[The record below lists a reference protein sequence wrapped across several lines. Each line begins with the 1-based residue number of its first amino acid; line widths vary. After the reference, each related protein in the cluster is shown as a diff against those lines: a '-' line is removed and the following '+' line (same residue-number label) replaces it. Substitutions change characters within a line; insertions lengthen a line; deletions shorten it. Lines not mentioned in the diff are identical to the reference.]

1 VLLTLPITIE
11 EPFQGTNIK
20 SFDRTTSLTDKRLI
34 IHMSGASSPWKS
46 TMADMLS
53 DSLDGSV
60 LINHN
65 FLKSAL
71 LEDDI
76 TVGQAANHAYK
87 LQKGLAEHLM
97 AQGFKLSDQT
107 TLQPYKKFV
116 IQMSGAPGS
125 GKSATAGM
133 LRDSLDGA
141 VIIDHD
147 VLKSALLEDDIAIDQ
162 AAKHAY
168 RLQGRLAEL
177 FAEQGYSVIIDSTC
191 NYQSVLDRAISLAEQ
206 YESIFWYVECRV
218 KDVDLLD
225 QRLRARDAKRSQR
238 TGVNSPPPDDPTFG
252 TSDYAKSLARFDQWI
267 NHPCKPESRIIVVD
281 STASLEKLRDGI
293 LKQMMES

>member
-1 VLLTLPITIE
+1 VLLTLPIKIE
-11 EPFQGTNIK
+11 EPFQGTDVK
-20 SFDRTTSLTDKRLI
+20 SFNRTTPLKYKRLI
-34 IHMSGASSPWKS
+34 IHIFGASGSGES
-46 TMADMLS
+46 TMADMLR
-53 DSLDGSV
+53 DSLDGAM
-60 LINHN
+60 LIKHD

-71 LEDDI
+71 LEDDMA
-76 TVGQAANHAYK
+76 VDQAAKHAYK

-97 AQGFKLSDQT
+97 AQGFKSSDRT
-107 TLQPYKKFV
+107 TLQKYKKFV

-147 VLKSALLEDDIAIDQ
+147 VLKSALLEEDIAIDQ

-168 RLQGRLAEL
+168 RLQERLAEL

-225 QRLRARDAKRSQR
+225 QRLRARDPKRSQR
-238 TGVNSPPPDDPTFG
+238 TGVNCPPPDDPTFG
-252 TSDYAKSLARFDQWI
+252 TSDHAKSLARFDQWI

-281 STASLEKLRDGI
+281 STASLEKLRDGV